1 MAIPTSTTTYGK
13 LIPPKALR
21 DATLKDSKVYGFNY
35 PPQAS
40 PGNGYFSKSSGLT
53 IVTSSIRS
61 LVRTERGE
69 RFMLP
74 DYGCNLRK
82 FLMEPMDEV
91 TFRLIK
97 EEIETSFRKYL
108 RAISIGKLQVFET
121 KQFNLQVKL
130 FCSLRD
136 VKNSNF
142 GVGVRI

>member
-13 LIPPKALR
+13 LIPPKASR
-21 DATLKDSKVYGFNY
+21 EVTLKDAKLYGFKY

-40 PGNGYFSKSSGLT
+40 PGNGYFSKSSGLDL
-53 IVTSSIRS
+53 IQSSIRS

-82 FLMEPMDEV
+82 FLMEPMDET

-97 EEIETSFRKYL
+97 EEIEVSFRKYL
-108 RAISIGKLQVFET
+108 RAIKIGKLQIFET
-121 KQFNLQVKL
+121 KQFNIDVKL
-130 FCSLRD
+130 FCSLAD
-136 VKNSNF
+136 AKGSNF